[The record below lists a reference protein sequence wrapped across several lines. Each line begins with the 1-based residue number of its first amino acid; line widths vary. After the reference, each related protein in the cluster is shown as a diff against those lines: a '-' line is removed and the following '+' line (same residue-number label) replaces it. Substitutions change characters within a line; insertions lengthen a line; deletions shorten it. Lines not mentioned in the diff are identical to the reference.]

1 MLKTLFV
8 CISLLKG
15 WGKDCLARLPD
26 LTKEVNVTQ
35 QKLEML
41 PGCTLGYTVCTRLP
55 DPVNII
61 SAVCAGLLV
70 VLVKKSLN

>member
-41 PGCTLGYTVCTRLP
+41 PGCTLDYTVWTRLP
-55 DPVNII
+55 DPVNIV
-61 SAVCAGLLV
+61 SAIPAGLLV